1 VGDKEQDVKERILLE
16 SMRLFLAN
24 GFVGTSVK
32 NLTDAAGIARGTL
45 YWHFSSKDQILDEI
59 LNRYSKQF
67 VNGWIET
74 IKGEGRNFLTKF
86 YALYKFITE
95 FTRDHRELLLVF
107 DTLFGEIS
115 RNGTK
120 AASKM
125 KEIRSKLRVSIESL
139 LAAGQ
144 KEGMVDQNIDVTMH
158 AHIIMATFTGML
170 LNWFVY
176 EDVLDAVA
184 YSRAFRETLLRGLI
198 SEKANAVRKAAAA
211 VSTPKG
217 IKRKKDKA
225 K

>member
-1 VGDKEQDVKERILLE
+1 MGDKEQDVKERILLE